1 MKQRMLSFLLAL
13 VMVLG
18 CAPAWAEDEM
28 TFTTSFS
35 IPLGASSVL
44 IAVSVA
50 LETVR
55 QLESQLVM
63 RNYKGFLG

>member
-1 MKQRMLSFLLAL
+1 MDYLARTSKRLCLFAALFLAVMNLIATLLSGI
-13 VMVLG
+13 MN
-18 CAPAWAEDEM
+18 
-28 TFTTSFS
+28 

-50 LETVR
+50 LETIR